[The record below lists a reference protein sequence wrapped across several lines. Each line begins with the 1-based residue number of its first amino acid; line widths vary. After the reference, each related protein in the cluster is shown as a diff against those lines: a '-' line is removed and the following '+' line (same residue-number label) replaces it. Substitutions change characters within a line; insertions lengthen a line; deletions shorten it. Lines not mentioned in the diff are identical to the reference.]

1 MWSKKMINYIYV
13 SRNAKSMQNPCS
25 VTQYSFGVL
34 RSWLMT
40 ICIPLLIV
48 LFLNTYIIKFVIVK
62 GDSMYPSL
70 YNNNLIII
78 RQIQYTPMPQ
88 DIVLLRSQLRA
99 SPGEL
104 IVKRIIA
111 IEGQTVVIDYHKNL
125 ISVDNEILYEPYI
138 NYEQADPLQEIN
150 GSDGGVVEYV
160 VPRGCVFVM
169 GDNRNFSMDSR
180 NDRIGMFRYEDI
192 VGSLIL
198 NIPFGKI
205 I

>member
-1 MWSKKMINYIYV
+1 
-13 SRNAKSMQNPCS
+13 
-25 VTQYSFGVL
+25 
-34 RSWLMT
+34 
-40 ICIPLLIV
+40 
-48 LFLNTYIIKFVIVK
+48 
-62 GDSMYPSL
+62 
-70 YNNNLIII
+70 
-78 RQIQYTPMPQ
+78 MPQ